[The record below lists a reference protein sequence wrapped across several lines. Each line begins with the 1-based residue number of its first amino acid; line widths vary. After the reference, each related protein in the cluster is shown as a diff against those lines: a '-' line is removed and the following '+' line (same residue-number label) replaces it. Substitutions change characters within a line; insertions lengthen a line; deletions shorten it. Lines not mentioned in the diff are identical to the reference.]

1 MYYFYVIKFVTF
13 AFDKFFT
20 ISPSDLSFQVQVVL
34 LMEEATEISD
44 ELFFIFLFFL
54 FFVLSILNLFT
65 STKNKFIWQCS
76 DFVFGFSDWLT
87 VDR

>member
-1 MYYFYVIKFVTF
+1 MYYFYVIKFVSF

-44 ELFFIFLFFL
+44 ELFFIFFIFFI
-54 FFVLSILNLFT
+54 FFVF
-65 STKNKFIWQCS
+65 CS
-76 DFVFGFSDWLT
+76 FNFKPFYFDQK
-87 VDR
+87 